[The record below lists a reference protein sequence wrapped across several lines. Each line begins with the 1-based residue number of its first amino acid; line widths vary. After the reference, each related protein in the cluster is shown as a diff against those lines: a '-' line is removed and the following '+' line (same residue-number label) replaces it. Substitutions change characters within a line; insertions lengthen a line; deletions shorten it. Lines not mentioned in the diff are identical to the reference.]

1 MNQVVVFLI
10 EVLFAI
16 PIYMLLARF
25 FLQGFRA
32 PFTDQAYQ
40 WLLLTLNPVLRPLEQ
55 VIPRFR
61 SWNLAC
67 LVLLYLVCVL
77 KALALLGLVGIGA
90 LLAYGLA
97 VMLSAAIG
105 MFMFLVFIRIILSF
119 VQANPN
125 NAIVPLVYRLTEPL
139 LAPLRRILPAA
150 GPIDFSPMLLFLI
163 FLLLNLLI
171 VLPLQDWVA
180 RQVLV
185 GAMLG

>member
-1 MNQVVVFLI
+1 MNQITQFLI
-10 EVLFAI
+10 DVLFAI
-16 PIYMLLARF
+16 PIYLLLARF

-32 PFTDQAYQ
+32 PFTDPAYQ
-40 WLLLTLNPVLRPLEQ
+40 WLLLTLNPVLKPMEQ

-77 KALALLGLVGIGA
+77 KALALLGTVGIA
-90 LLAYGLA
+90 PLLGMGL
-97 VMLSAAIG
+97 VVLLSSMIS

-139 LAPLRRILPAA
+139 LAPLRRILPAM
-150 GPIDFSPMLLFLI
+150 GPMDFSPMLLFLA
-163 FLLLNLLI
+163 FLLINVLLI
-171 VLPLQDWVA
+171 QPLTEWVA
-180 RQVLV
+180 RQVLL
-185 GAMLG
+185 GAIVT